1 MKREDL
7 KNYRYNQ
14 NWIKRQLENYEEQK
28 TIVYNITQNLDGM
41 PKAKNKPNYGLE
53 DLMDQYD
60 KILEILKK
68 DQEKQN
74 EIILQIRKL
83 EEPYRTILTDKYIL
97 GMSLEEISIDINYSY
112 DRTCKMHG
120 IALNEFDKLDKVVS
134 KCQDMSV

>member
-7 KNYRYNQ
+7 KNYRYNK

-74 EIILQIRKL
+74 EIILQIRRL
-83 EEPYRTILTDKYIL
+83 EEPYKTILTDKYIL
-97 GMSLEEISIDINYSY
+97 GMSLEEISVEIGYAYENVC
-112 DRTCKMHG
+112 RMHG
-120 IALNEFDKLDKVVS
+120 TALNKFDEL
-134 KCQDMSV
+134 

>member
-7 KNYRYNQ
+7 KNYRYNK

-68 DQEKQN
+68 DQKKQN

-97 GMSLEEISIDINYSY
+97 GMSLEEISVDIGYAYENVC
-112 DRTCKMHG
+112 RMHG
-120 IALNEFDKLDKVVS
+120 TALNKFDDIES
-134 KCQDMSV
+134 RQ

>member
-7 KNYRYNQ
+7 KNYRYNK

-60 KILEILKK
+60 KILEILEK

-74 EIILQIRKL
+74 EIILQIRRL

-97 GMSLEEISIDINYSY
+97 GMSLEEISVEIGYAYENVC
-112 DRTCKMHG
+112 RMHG
-120 IALNEFDKLDKVVS
+120 TALNKFDDLES
-134 KCQDMSV
+134 RQ

>member
-7 KNYRYNQ
+7 KNYRYNK

-28 TIVYNITQNLDGM
+28 AIVYNISQNLDGM

-53 DLMDQYD
+53 NLMDQYN

-74 EIILQIRKL
+74 EIILQIRRL
-83 EEPYRTILTDKYIL
+83 EEPYKTILTDKYIL
-97 GMSLEEISIDINYSY
+97 GMSLEEISVEIGYAYENVC
-112 DRTCKMHG
+112 RMHG
-120 IALNEFDKLDKVVS
+120 TALNKFDEL
-134 KCQDMSV
+134 